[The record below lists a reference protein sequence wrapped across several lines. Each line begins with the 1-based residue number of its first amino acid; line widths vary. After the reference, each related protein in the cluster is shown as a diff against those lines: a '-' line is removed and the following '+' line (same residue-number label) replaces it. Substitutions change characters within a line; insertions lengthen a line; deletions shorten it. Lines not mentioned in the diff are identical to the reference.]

1 VGKRKR
7 ILIVGVIEKTNLVPS
22 SFKRIRQLQHP
33 RPGSTFVLKVVVDL
47 KYLHVLIIYFLL
59 IEQL

>member
-7 ILIVGVIEKTNLVPS
+7 ILIGGVIEETILVPS
-22 SFKRIRQLQHP
+22 FFKRIRQLQH
-33 RPGSTFVLKVVVDL
+33 RLLGAAFVLKVVVDL
-47 KYLHVLIIYFLL
+47 KYLHLFIIYFLL